1 MSGKFR
7 KVSIAS
13 CEEALYQMYVFVV
26 TTSSQSIVRLVNDT
40 GAAVALH
47 KAGTGFVT
55 SWSSSAD
62 CPDGSYMVIEPVTAC
77 GSARWQ
83 LQITNAAADT
93 LNATFACKGGWT
105 NAAQNFGA
113 NPVTSATRWND
124 AAAPGAGSEV
134 YMGTETFA
142 IDGSNTGTYFWA
154 NIKDSGSVSADQF
167 MYAGNYY
174 PWSISYDTRP
184 TCFLARVPTVAAAT
198 ADLGRNS
205 ADGNCLNRTSVE
217 VAQTTSWT
225 AAGYARIGITD
236 TPGTP
241 GGTCIIRDLQ
251 SYYPPLPAYL
261 FLRNSACMGHFGTHL
276 RIITDTLADYDTDTG
291 ADYLAIGHL
300 WLHYDETL

>member
-1 MSGKFR
+1 MPSKFR

-13 CEEALYQMYVFVV
+13 CEETLFRLYQFVV

-40 GAAVALH
+40 GSAVALW
-47 KAGTGFVT
+47 KQGTGFVS

-62 CPDGSYMVIEPVTAC
+62 CPDGSYLVIEPVTAC

-83 LQITNAAADT
+83 LQIRNSAFDT

-105 NAAQNFGA
+105 NAAANFGA
-113 NPVTSATRWND
+113 NPVTSETRWND
-124 AAAPGAGSEV
+124 AAAPGAGSEI
-134 YMGTETFA
+134 YMGTSTFA
-142 IDGSNTGTYFWA
+142 IDGSNTGTYFWM
-154 NIKDSGSVSADQF
+154 NIKDTGSAGADQ
-167 MYAGNYY
+167 YCYSGNYY

-184 TCFLARVPTVAAAT
+184 TCFLARVPTVSGAT
-198 ADLGRNS
+198 VDLGRNG
-205 ADGNCLNRTSVE
+205 ADANNLNRTSVE

-225 AAGYARIGITD
+225 AAGYARIGPTD
-236 TPGTP
+236 VPNTPGS
-241 GGTCIIRDLQ
+241 TCIWRDLQ

-291 ADYLAIGHL
+291 ADYLCLGHL
-300 WLHYDETL
+300 WVHYDESL